1 MMKNFLYL
9 QNTNSQKE
17 LNKIVESIYKISLC
31 LQNTN
36 SQKELNKIVESIYK
50 ISLCLQ
56 NTNSQK
62 ELILNYAKEIKRVLK
77 AHYFSK
83 NKTKIIRH
91 IEEFSSTGQLES
103 KSWLLRILKEKKQQD
118 LGTVFVC
125 AGWYG
130 LLPFFLLNDRDF
142 SIKQVFNFEIDP
154 LSVSISEDLN
164 RKSVKNNWKFKATL
178 KDILELNYQRADF
191 NTLKAS
197 GEPQRLLVSPDT
209 IINTACEHIP
219 HFEKWWRLLPKS
231 KRIILQSN
239 DFFESKDHV
248 NCVSSLQEFK
258 KQAPLDLIYEGELN
272 LEKYTRFM
280 LIGYKK

>member
-1 MMKNFLYL
+1 MASSFSDNKNTIIDIIEGL
-9 QNTNSQKE
+9 
-17 LNKIVESIYKISLC
+17 
-31 LQNTN
+31 
-36 SQKELNKIVESIYK
+36 
-50 ISLCLQ
+50 
-56 NTNSQK
+56 
-62 ELILNYAKEIKRVLK
+62 RR
-77 AHYFSK
+77 
-83 NKTKIIRH
+83 IIRASSFSDNKNTIIDI
-91 IEEFSSTGQLES
+91 IEGLRRIIRASSFSDNKNTIIDNLIRFSSRGQLES
-103 KSWLLRILKEKKQQD
+103 KSWLLRILKEKEQQD

-130 LLPFFLLNDRDF
+130 LLPFFLLNDKDF

-178 KDILELNYQRADF
+178 KDILKLNYQRADF
-191 NTLKAS
+191 KTLKAS
-197 GEPQRLLVSPDT
+197 GEPQRLLVSPET
-209 IINTACEHIP
+209 VINTACEHIP
-219 HFEKWWRLLPKS
+219 HFEKWWRLLPKN

-258 KQAPLDLIYEGELN
+258 KQAPLDLIYEGELH